1 MNSNS
6 LRQYLD
12 LYDTHVE
19 AIDAHSTAPLN
30 ALRRKAREALAGDVR
45 LPDTRTEGY
54 EQTSIDELM
63 APDLGVNI
71 NRLNLTGDIAAA
83 FRCDIPNMS
92 TLLGVTVGD
101 MFHPTDSLLR
111 NLPEGVEFGSI
122 SRIYE
127 RHPELVD
134 RYYGSVAPLDRPAVA
149 LNTLLAQDGVM
160 LYVGRGVEVA
170 KPFQLVNLFSAAAPM
185 AAFRRLL
192 IVMEEGASAQL
203 LLCDHTQTPAMEFIS
218 SQVIEVICHTRSR
231 LDIYDIEKSTPL
243 TRRHSQ
249 LFARLDDETSTVFN
263 VTTLS
268 NGLTRN
274 DFNIDIRG
282 SHADTLVTGMAI
294 GSGTQRVDNSS
305 TVEHHAPRS
314 RSNQLFKYALDGRA
328 RGAFGG
334 SILVGTDAPF
344 TEAFQTNRNIVASD
358 EAKMNTRPTL
368 LIYNDEVKCS
378 HGATTGRIDDEAL
391 FYMRTRGIPEAEA
404 RTMLMQAFMVDVID
418 SVRLSSLRD
427 RLRHLVEKR
436 FCQGSAACSSCT
448 INPDYANDCPTA

>member
-6 LRQYLD
+6 LDQYLN
-12 LYDTHVE
+12 LYDTAAE
-19 AIDAHSTAPLN
+19 AIDSHSIAPLN
-30 ALRRKAREALAGDVR
+30 ALRHKARRELDGAS

-71 NRLNLTGDIAAA
+71 NRLNLSADVAAA

-92 TLLGVTVGD
+92 TLLGVVVGD
-101 MFHPTDSLLR
+101 IFHPTETLLR
-111 NLPEGVEFGSI
+111 NLPDGVEFGPI
-122 SRIYE
+122 SQIYR
-127 RHPELVD
+127 RHPEVVEK
-134 RYYGSVAPLDRPAVA
+134 YYGAVAPLTHPAVA
-149 LNTLLAQDGVM
+149 LNTLLAQDAVM
-160 LYVGRGVEVA
+160 LYVRRGIEVS
-170 KPFQLVNLFSAAAPM
+170 KPLQLVNLFSAAAPM

-203 LLCDHTQTPAMEFIS
+203 LLCDHTQSAAMEFIS
-218 SQVIEVICHTRSR
+218 SQVIEVICHPHSR

-243 TRRHSQ
+243 TRRHSL
-249 LFARLDDETSTVFN
+249 LFARLDDDTSTVFN
-263 VTTLS
+263 ATTLS
-268 NGLTRN
+268 NGTTRN

-282 SHADTLVTGMAI
+282 SRAETLVTGMAI
-294 GSGTQRVDNSS
+294 CSGSQHVDNSS

-314 RSNQLFKYALDGRA
+314 RSNQLFKYALDGEA

-334 SILVGTDAPF
+334 SIVVGADAPF
-344 TEAFQTNRNIVASD
+344 TEAFQTNRNIVASAQ
-358 EAKMNTRPTL
+358 AKMNTRPTL

-378 HGATTGRIDDEAL
+378 HGATTGRIDDNAL

-418 SVRLSSLRD
+418 SVRLPSLRD

-436 FCQGSAACSSCT
+436 FCQGSASCPTCT